1 MDDPATESPLKKNRA
16 WRWFKA
22 AYSVA
27 TIAILAWAV
36 ITAWPDLQQWNL
48 ATLAPGIL
56 ASVAGWL
63 LMVVLL
69 GQGWSISFTAWSGI
83 SLGIRQWA
91 PMQASAWAGRYLPG
105 KVGLL
110 AGKMRACEQGA
121 SWKHVTASVISEQL
135 AFVATGVALTAWALP
150 LLPPQ
155 VAAIVHIP
163 RGLIS
168 VMLLL
173 PLALLLIP
181 TLLTLPALPE
191 SRSWGIKLASWSLLG
206 HLAAGLGFHALL
218 LNTLPAPL
226 PLMVS
231 IGLLAAAHT
240 AGVLAIFAP
249 AGLGVRE
256 AVIASA
262 LAPMVGWPQAVAIT
276 ALQRTLVIICDAAI
290 ALIAATALVKTTPAP
305 RLR

>member
-22 AYSVA
+22 AYSMA

-56 ASVAGWL
+56 ASAAGWL
-63 LMVVLL
+63 LMILLL

-135 AFVATGVALTAWALP
+135 AFVATGMALAVCALP
-150 LLPPQ
+150 LIHPQLATVVDLPS
-155 VAAIVHIP
+155 
-163 RGLIS
+163 GLFS
-168 VMLLL
+168 MVLLL
-173 PLALLLIP
+173 PLALLLVP
-181 TLLTLPALPE
+181 TLLMLPVLPAN
-191 SRSWGIKLASWSLLG
+191 RSWGIKLASWSVLG

-218 LNTLPAPL
+218 LDTLPSP
-226 PLMVS
+226 PSLMAS
-231 IGLLAAAHT
+231 IGLLAAAHV

-256 AVIASA
+256 AVIASV
-262 LAPMVGWPQAVAIT
+262 LAPLVGWPQAIAIT

-290 ALIAATALVKTTPAP
+290 ALIAAAALIKTTPGP